1 MKQPDWSKAPEG
13 YPVWI
18 EDLAPDTGFDGSG
31 WHRDDV
37 DRYTDEDGEY
47 WTKPEEGIYRVHSQ
61 APRWGGT
68 GLPPVGVVCE
78 VMSATASGEWLE
90 ATIVAHDGAAAVYR
104 LYDGSYGGDLEFFE
118 DNPARPLFRPIR
130 TPEQIAAEER
140 DVAIKNMVDRF
151 ALYSHP
157 DIQWRALFEQMYD
170 CGCRMTAEDKR

>member
-1 MKQPDWSKAPEG
+1 MNDDIWKTAPVGATHLCEKPVEWYKLSPEG
-13 YPVWI
+13 WLVWYAKAERWHTSFI
-18 EDLAPDTGFDGSG
+18 KERTNELVARPTAPQ
-31 WHRDDV
+31 WN
-37 DRYTDEDGEY
+37 
-47 WTKPEEGIYRVHSQ
+47 
-61 APRWGGT
+61 GT

-78 VMSATASGEWLE
+78 VMSTTASDEWLE
-90 ATIVAHDGAAAVYR
+90 AMIVAHDGDRAVYR

-140 DVAIKNMVDRF
+140 DVTVKNMVDRF

-170 CGCRMTAEDKR
+170 CGCRMTAEEKR